1 MNGKRNKIAAG
12 LLLFAMLL
20 FLLPGRIP
28 VSYGASGKITFSDPS
43 VTAGDQFS
51 VTMKIT
57 SDDAEGLGA
66 SEVML
71 QYDASKLEF
80 LSGTGANGGAGSIR
94 VVGSMETSGQ
104 KTFSFT
110 LKFKALKAGDTS
122 VTVTRQ
128 EVYDS
133 SSQTVSVSHVGSS
146 AVKVKS
152 QEAQS
157 DNAALSSLTISPGTL
172 NPAFSPDTTSY
183 TAVVAADVEDIAV
196 DAPAADSSASVSVS
210 GNKGLQMGE
219 NTIEC
224 KVTAEN
230 GTTTRS
236 YVITVTKTDDASAA
250 TEGGEPSV
258 PANAGAQDSGMS
270 VVVDDVTWQIAEA
283 FEVAAVP
290 EGFTASEYM
299 YQGTSIQACT
309 DENGRVLFYMTDPDG
324 NGDFFLY
331 DEENELFAPYVTI
344 LMAEKTVIVLP
355 PEALPEDT
363 VLPEGFV
370 ECTITIG
377 THTVDGWIWDTNG
390 ETSPEYCVVYA
401 MNQNGE
407 RGFYRYD
414 QKEMTLQ
421 RYFEDPNAEELK
433 AQYAGIAEEFNSL
446 LNDYKLRGWIMAG
459 LFGLSILL
467 LIIVIVLLLIR
478 KPKDPY
484 DSDGDYHY
492 EEEPEDTMN
501 EEDFEPIQ
509 EQSRRISTGRNA
521 RDELDYQAVA
531 SSRQADPDARIRAGR
546 QAPARRYPVEEYPNG
561 PRTSAHSGYPADGSA
576 PMGRQPEREPVNVM
590 GRQNAAGQPRSLQ
603 MPEEGQGSR
612 VRRNV
617 AAEQEA
623 SIRRQAPAKSVA
635 DMEKD
640 IAASLAR
647 EAAQTERSDINPE
660 EDDDFEFID
669 LDM

>member
-12 LLLFAMLL
+12 VLLFAMLLL

-28 VSYGASGKITFSDPS
+28 VSYAASGKITFSDPS

-71 QYDASKLEF
+71 QYDASMLEF
-80 LSGTGANGGAGSIR
+80 LSGTNSNGGAGSIR

-110 LKFKALKAGDTS
+110 LKFRALKAGDTS
-122 VTVTRQ
+122 ITITRQ

-133 SSQTVSVSHVGSS
+133 ASQTVSISHVGSS
-146 AVKVKS
+146 AVKVSS
-152 QEAQS
+152 QEAHS

-196 DAPAADSSASVSVS
+196 DAPAADSGASVAVS

-230 GTTTRS
+230 GTATRS
-236 YVITVTKTDDASAA
+236 YVITVTKTDDASAVA
-250 TEGGEPSV
+250 EGANASV

-270 VVVDDVTWQIAEA
+270 VVVDDVTWQIAES
-283 FEVAAVP
+283 FEVAAAP

-299 YQGTSIQACT
+299 YQGTPVQACT
-309 DENGRVLFYMTDPDG
+309 DENGRVLLYMTDPDG

-331 DEENELFAPYVTI
+331 DEENDLFAPYVTI

-355 PEALPEDT
+355 PEALPEDMA
-363 VLPEGFV
+363 LPDGFA

-377 THTVDGWIWDTNG
+377 THTVDGWIWDTDG

-401 MNQNGE
+401 MNQSGE

-421 RYFEDPNAEELK
+421 RYFQDPNAEELK
-433 AQYAGIAEEFNSL
+433 ARYAGIAEEFNSL

-459 LFGLSILL
+459 LFGLCILL
-467 LIIVIVLLLIR
+467 LIIVIVLLLTR

-484 DSDGDYHY
+484 GPDEDYHD
-492 EEEPEDTMN
+492 EDEPEDDA
-501 EEDFEPIQ
+501 EDAEDFEPVE
-509 EQSRRISTGRNA
+509 EQRYRSRSGRDA
-521 RDELDYQAVA
+521 YDELDYEAVA
-531 SSRQADPDARIRAGR
+531 TSRQAVSDSRVRSGRPAPAGR
-546 QAPARRYPVEEYPNG
+546 YPDNTRPAAY
-561 PRTSAHSGYPADGSA
+561 SGYPPEGGGT
-576 PMGRQPEREPVNVM
+576 PVRRQPENRPANVQ
-590 GRQNAAGQPRSLQ
+590 RRPAAAGQAQNVRTQ
-603 MPEEGQGSR
+603 EEGQVSG
-612 VRRNV
+612 VRRNPL
-617 AAEQEA
+617 ANQEA
-623 SIRRQAPAKSVA
+623 GVRRPAPGSPKSVA

-647 EAAQTERSDINPE
+647 EAAQTDHSNVSSGD
-660 EDDDFEFID
+660 DDDFEFID